1 MEILYIEKS
10 SIKQRVRNYISISFS
25 GTCAWWLSHVSV
37 KITFKS
43 TFLCS
48 SGLNRA
54 LSSSLGRGATPI
66 MPAKQKCW
74 IIGYGMPRDT
84 VVASYSIVHYNYA
97 VCILCLGMPNNSP
110 FAFLICIL
118 QTWLVASVKKFVH
131 ELQFLNGPLGNSR
144 KKNNQGR
151 LYGISRGRLIEEIA
165 SAISRG

>member
-1 MEILYIEKS
+1 M
-10 SIKQRVRNYISISFS
+10 V
-25 GTCAWWLSHVSV
+25 HVLGDLAMFLLKWTS
-37 KITFKS
+37 KS

-118 QTWLVASVKKFVH
+118 QTWLVVSRNLYMSSNSLG
-131 ELQFLNGPLGNSR
+131 EGQRDGQLGNSR
-144 KKNNQGR
+144 KENNQGR
-151 LYGISRGRLIEEIA
+151 LYGIYRGRLIEEIA